1 MLQLG
6 VEKRKCAGGQPEFRK
21 NISFSNP
28 LFCASGPA
36 AGLPRVSRKKTRP
49 FDQVLKVLFYAGLAP
64 EEIGATKK

>member
-36 AGLPRVSRKKTRP
+36 AGLRRVIRKKPGLSTR
-49 FDQVLKVLFYAGLAP
+49 F
-64 EEIGATKK
+64 